1 MFSRPHHQ
9 RIAHALQLLN
19 AQLLLENKCLFGG
32 GTLIALIFGEYRES
46 VDIDFLV
53 SDILCYR
60 RLREIVTGSGGIAH
74 IFKEESTQTI
84 CFGDVRTDQYGIRTS
99 ILVAGQPIK
108 FEIVLEGRIELELP
122 SPSDVICGV
131 STLTKLDMAT
141 SKLLANSDRWGDD
154 SVFNRDVIDLAM
166 IPISLPT
173 LRRAI
178 AKAETAYGKSILRDL
193 NLAIE
198 RLESRQNW
206 LEHCIDV
213 LSIHAAKAVL
223 WAKIRTLKK
232 VLK

>member
-32 GTLIALIFGEYRES
+32 GTPIALMFGEYRES
-46 VDIDFLV
+46 VNIDFLV

-74 IFKEESTQTI
+74 IFKEEATQTI
-84 CFGDVRTDQYGIRTS
+84 QFGDVRTDQYGIRTS

-108 FEIVLEGRIELELP
+108 FEIVLEGRIELEL
-122 SPSDVICGV
+122 SNPSDVICGV

-141 SKLLANSDRWGDD
+141 STLLANSDRWGDD

-166 IPISLPT
+166 IPLSLPT
-173 LRRAI
+173 LRRAV
-178 AKAETAYGKSILRDL
+178 AKAEVAYGKSILRDL
-193 NLAIE
+193 DLAIE

-213 LSIHAAKAVL
+213 LSIQATKAVL
-223 WAKIRTLKK
+223 WTKIRTLKK

>member
-19 AQLLLENKCLFGG
+19 AQLLLENKCVFGG
-32 GTLIALIFGEYRES
+32 GTLIALMFGEYRES

-60 RLREIVTGSGGIAH
+60 RLREIVTGSGSIAN
-74 IFKEESTQTI
+74 IFKEDATQTI
-84 CFGDVRTDQYGIRTS
+84 QFGDVRTDQYGIRTS

-122 SPSDVICGV
+122 NPSDVICGV

-154 SVFNRDVIDLAM
+154 SIFNRDVIDLAM
-166 IPISLPT
+166 IPLSLPT
-173 LRRAI
+173 LRRAV
-178 AKAETAYGKSILRDL
+178 AKAETAYGESILRDL
-193 NLAIE
+193 DLAIE

-213 LSIHAAKAVL
+213 LSIQATKAVL
-223 WAKIRTLKK
+223 WTKIRTLKK

>member
-32 GTLIALIFGEYRES
+32 GTLIALMFGEYRES

-60 RLREIVTGSGGIAH
+60 RLREIVTGSGSIAN
-74 IFKEESTQTI
+74 IFKEDATQTI
-84 CFGDVRTDQYGIRTS
+84 QFGDVRTDQYGIRTS

-122 SPSDVICGV
+122 NPSDVICGV

-154 SVFNRDVIDLAM
+154 SIFNRDVIDLAM
-166 IPISLPT
+166 IPLSLPT
-173 LRRAI
+173 LRRAV
-178 AKAETAYGKSILRDL
+178 AKAETAYGESILRDL
-193 NLAIE
+193 DLAIE

-213 LSIHAAKAVL
+213 LSIQATKAVL
-223 WAKIRTLKK
+223 WTKIRTLKK

>member
-19 AQLLLENKCLFGG
+19 AQLLLENKCVFGG
-32 GTLIALIFGEYRES
+32 GTLIALMFGEYRES

-74 IFKEESTQTI
+74 IFKEDATQTI
-84 CFGDVRTDQYGIRTS
+84 QFGDVRTDQYGIRTS

-122 SPSDVICGV
+122 NPSDVICGV

-154 SVFNRDVIDLAM
+154 SIFNRDVIDLAM
-166 IPISLPT
+166 IPLSLPT
-173 LRRAI
+173 LRRAV
-178 AKAETAYGKSILRDL
+178 AKAETAYGESILRDL
-193 NLAIE
+193 DLAIE

-213 LSIHAAKAVL
+213 LSIQATKAVL
-223 WAKIRTLKK
+223 WTKIRTLKK

>member
-32 GTLIALIFGEYRES
+32 GTLIALMFGEYRES

-74 IFKEESTQTI
+74 IFKEEATQTI
-84 CFGDVRTDQYGIRTS
+84 RFGDVRADQYGIRTS

-122 SPSDVICGV
+122 NPSDVICGV

-166 IPISLPT
+166 IPLSLPT
-173 LRRAI
+173 LRRAV

-206 LEHCIDV
+206 LEHCIDI
-213 LSIHAAKAVL
+213 LSIQATKAVL
-223 WAKIRTLKK
+223 WTKIRTLKK

>member
-19 AQLLLENKCLFGG
+19 AQLLLENKCVFGG
-32 GTLIALIFGEYRES
+32 GTLIALMFGEYRES

-60 RLREIVTGSGGIAH
+60 RLREIVTGSGSIAN
-74 IFKEESTQTI
+74 IFKEDATQTI
-84 CFGDVRTDQYGIRTS
+84 QFGDVRTDQYGIRTS

-122 SPSDVICGV
+122 NPSDVICGV

-166 IPISLPT
+166 IPLSLPT
-173 LRRAI
+173 LRRAV
-178 AKAETAYGKSILRDL
+178 AKAETAYGESILRDL
-193 NLAIE
+193 DLAIE

-213 LSIHAAKAVL
+213 LSIQATKAVL
-223 WAKIRTLKK
+223 WTKIRTLKK

>member
-19 AQLLLENKCLFGG
+19 AQLLLENKCVFGG
-32 GTLIALIFGEYRES
+32 GTLIALMFGEYRES

-60 RLREIVTGSGGIAH
+60 RLREIVTGSGSIAN
-74 IFKEESTQTI
+74 IFKEDATQTI
-84 CFGDVRTDQYGIRTS
+84 QFGDVRTDQYGIRTS

-122 SPSDVICGV
+122 NSSDVICGV

-166 IPISLPT
+166 IPLSLPT
-173 LRRAI
+173 LRRAV

-213 LSIHAAKAVL
+213 LSIQATKAVL
-223 WAKIRTLKK
+223 WTKIRTLKK

>member
-32 GTLIALIFGEYRES
+32 GTLIALMFGEYRES
-46 VDIDFLV
+46 VNIDFLV

-60 RLREIVTGSGGIAH
+60 RLREIVTGSGGIAN
-74 IFKEESTQTI
+74 IFKKDATQTI
-84 CFGDVRTDQYGIRTS
+84 QFGDVRTDQYGIRTS

-108 FEIVLEGRIELELP
+108 FEIVLEGRIELEL
-122 SPSDVICGV
+122 SNPSDVICGV

-141 SKLLANSDRWGDD
+141 STLLANSDRWGDD

-166 IPISLPT
+166 IPLSLPT
-173 LRRAI
+173 LRRAV
-178 AKAETAYGKSILRDL
+178 AKAEAAYGKSILRDL
-193 NLAIE
+193 DLAIE

-213 LSIHAAKAVL
+213 LSIQATKAVL
-223 WAKIRTLKK
+223 WTKIRTLKK

>member
-1 MFSRPHHQ
+1 M
-9 RIAHALQLLN
+9 
-19 AQLLLENKCLFGG
+19 
-32 GTLIALIFGEYRES
+32 FGEYRES

-60 RLREIVTGSGGIAH
+60 RLREIVTGSGSIAN
-74 IFKEESTQTI
+74 IFKEDATQTI
-84 CFGDVRTDQYGIRTS
+84 QFGDVRTDQYGIRTS

-122 SPSDVICGV
+122 NPSDVICGV

-154 SVFNRDVIDLAM
+154 SIFNRDVIDLAM
-166 IPISLPT
+166 IPLSLPT
-173 LRRAI
+173 LRRAV
-178 AKAETAYGKSILRDL
+178 AKAETAYGESILRDL
-193 NLAIE
+193 DLAIE

-213 LSIHAAKAVL
+213 LSIQATKAVL
-223 WAKIRTLKK
+223 WTKIRTLKK

>member
-32 GTLIALIFGEYRES
+32 GTLVALMFGEYRES
-46 VDIDFLV
+46 VDMDFLV

-74 IFKEESTQTI
+74 IFKEEAAQTI
-84 CFGDVRTDQYGIRTS
+84 RFGDVRADQYGIRTS

-122 SPSDVICGV
+122 NSSDVICGV
-131 STLTKLDMAT
+131 STLTELDMAT

-166 IPISLPT
+166 IPLSLPT
-173 LRRAI
+173 LRRAV

-213 LSIHAAKAVL
+213 LSIQATKAVL
-223 WAKIRTLKK
+223 WTKIRTLKK
-232 VLK
+232 ILK

>member
-1 MFSRPHHQ
+1 
-9 RIAHALQLLN
+9 
-19 AQLLLENKCLFGG
+19 
-32 GTLIALIFGEYRES
+32 
-46 VDIDFLV
+46 LV

-60 RLREIVTGSGGIAH
+60 RLREIVTGSGSIAN
-74 IFKEESTQTI
+74 IFKEDATQTI
-84 CFGDVRTDQYGIRTS
+84 QFGDVRTDQYGIRTS

-122 SPSDVICGV
+122 NPSYVICGV

-166 IPISLPT
+166 IPLSLPT
-173 LRRAI
+173 LRRAV
-178 AKAETAYGKSILRDL
+178 AKAETAYGESILRDL

-213 LSIHAAKAVL
+213 LSIQATKAVL
-223 WAKIRTLKK
+223 WTKIRTLKK

>member
-32 GTLIALIFGEYRES
+32 GTLIALMFGEYRES

-60 RLREIVTGSGGIAH
+60 RLREIVTGSGGIAN

-122 SPSDVICGV
+122 SRLDVICGV

>member
-1 MFSRPHHQ
+1 
-9 RIAHALQLLN
+9 
-19 AQLLLENKCLFGG
+19 
-32 GTLIALIFGEYRES
+32 
-46 VDIDFLV
+46 
-53 SDILCYR
+53 
-60 RLREIVTGSGGIAH
+60 VTGSGGIAN
-74 IFKEESTQTI
+74 IFKEEATQTI
-84 CFGDVRTDQYGIRTS
+84 RFGDVRTDQHGIRTS
-99 ILVAGQPIK
+99 ILVTGQPIK

-166 IPISLPT
+166 IPLSLPT
-173 LRRAI
+173 LRRAV

-213 LSIHAAKAVL
+213 LSIQATKAVL
-223 WAKIRTLKK
+223 WTKIRTLKK
-232 VLK
+232 ILK

>member
-32 GTLIALIFGEYRES
+32 DTLIALMFGEYRES

-60 RLREIVTGSGGIAH
+60 RLREIVTGSGSIAN
-74 IFKEESTQTI
+74 IFKEDATQTI
-84 CFGDVRTDQYGIRTS
+84 QFGDVRTDQYGIRTS

-122 SPSDVICGV
+122 NPSDVICGV

-154 SVFNRDVIDLAM
+154 SIFNRDVIDLAM
-166 IPISLPT
+166 IPLSLPT
-173 LRRAI
+173 LRRAV
-178 AKAETAYGKSILRDL
+178 AKAETAYGESILRDL
-193 NLAIE
+193 DLAIE

-213 LSIHAAKAVL
+213 LSIQATKAVL
-223 WAKIRTLKK
+223 WTKIRTLKK

>member
-19 AQLLLENKCLFGG
+19 AQLLLENKCVFGG
-32 GTLIALIFGEYRES
+32 GTLIALMFGEYRES

-60 RLREIVTGSGGIAH
+60 RLREIVTGSGSIAN
-74 IFKEESTQTI
+74 IFKEDATQTI
-84 CFGDVRTDQYGIRTS
+84 QFGDVRTDQYGIRTS

-122 SPSDVICGV
+122 NPSYVICGV

-166 IPISLPT
+166 IPLSLPT
-173 LRRAI
+173 LRRAV
-178 AKAETAYGKSILRDL
+178 AKAETAYGESILRDL

-213 LSIHAAKAVL
+213 LSIQATKAVL
-223 WAKIRTLKK
+223 WTKIRTLKK

>member
-1 MFSRPHHQ
+1 M
-9 RIAHALQLLN
+9 
-19 AQLLLENKCLFGG
+19 
-32 GTLIALIFGEYRES
+32 FGEYRES
-46 VDIDFLV
+46 VNIDFLV

-74 IFKEESTQTI
+74 IFKEEATQTI
-84 CFGDVRTDQYGIRTS
+84 QFGDVRTDQYGIRTS

-108 FEIVLEGRIELELP
+108 FEIVLEGRIELEL
-122 SPSDVICGV
+122 SNPSDVICGV

-141 SKLLANSDRWGDD
+141 STLLANSDRWGDD

-166 IPISLPT
+166 IPLSLPT
-173 LRRAI
+173 LRRAV
-178 AKAETAYGKSILRDL
+178 AKAEVAYGKSILRDL
-193 NLAIE
+193 DLAIE

-213 LSIHAAKAVL
+213 LSIQATKAVL
-223 WAKIRTLKK
+223 WTKIRTLKK

>member
-19 AQLLLENKCLFGG
+19 AQLLLENKCVFGG
-32 GTLIALIFGEYRES
+32 GTLIALMFGEYRES

-60 RLREIVTGSGGIAH
+60 RLREIVTGSGSIAN
-74 IFKEESTQTI
+74 IFKEDATQTI
-84 CFGDVRTDQYGIRTS
+84 QFGDVRTDQYGIRTS

-122 SPSDVICGV
+122 NPSDVICGV

-166 IPISLPT
+166 IPLSLPT
-173 LRRAI
+173 LRRAV

-213 LSIHAAKAVL
+213 LSIQATKAVL
-223 WAKIRTLKK
+223 WTKIRTLKK